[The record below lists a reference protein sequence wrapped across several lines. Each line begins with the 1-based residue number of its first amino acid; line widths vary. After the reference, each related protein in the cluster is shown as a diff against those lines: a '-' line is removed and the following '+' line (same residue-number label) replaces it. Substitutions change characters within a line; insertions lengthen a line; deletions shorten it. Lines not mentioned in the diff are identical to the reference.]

1 MQATV
6 FRCFHGSIELDP
18 TRMGRDAGRIAEEI
32 VSHLTSLGDA
42 KAKITLEIDVE
53 IPNGIPQERVKIVN
67 E

>member
-1 MQATV
+1 
-6 FRCFHGSIELDP
+6 
-18 TRMGRDAGRIAEEI
+18 MGRDAGRIAEEI